1 MANTEKKKFQFKMP
15 HTYVILVSIMV
26 LMLVLTHII
35 PAGQYDRVED
45 PVSGKMVVVDGTY
58 HEIDVEAPGIF
69 DLFLA
74 LQQGYVESA
83 NIMFLIIFLV
93 CGSAGALSGIADSLS
108 GTLPAPVWLIVPL
121 SLVLTALSIPLSL
134 RWYTLRRR

>member
-1 MANTEKKKFQFKMP
+1 
-15 HTYVILVSIMV
+15 
-26 LMLVLTHII
+26 
-35 PAGQYDRVED
+35 
-45 PVSGKMVVVDGTY
+45 
-58 HEIDVEAPGIF
+58 
-69 DLFLA
+69 
-74 LQQGYVESA
+74 
-83 NIMFLIIFLV
+83 MFLIIFLV